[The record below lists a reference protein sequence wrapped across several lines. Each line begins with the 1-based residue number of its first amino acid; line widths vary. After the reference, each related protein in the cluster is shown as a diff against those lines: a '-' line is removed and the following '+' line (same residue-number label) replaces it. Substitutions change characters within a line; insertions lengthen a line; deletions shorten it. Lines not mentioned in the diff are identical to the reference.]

1 MHSNHRISKAK
12 SLFVK
17 ITAVTV
23 VLTALVAGALTT
35 LNYLAN
41 YEQLSQ
47 LVRDRAAAE
56 APSLA
61 NEAAGGIRFG
71 RPDKVHELF
80 DGLITHAA
88 GSAEAAVAV
97 APDGT
102 VIEDPSGE
110 PADPDLT
117 ALAKRALAD
126 GLPVI
131 SEDGYSAA
139 APALFGENAEI
150 VGAVATRWTPGPLLE
165 RLREQEVRAVL
176 IAGALFLLAVIANM
190 FLLNRMITG
199 PLGRVQA
206 VIRGFADRDYA
217 TPVPMQNR
225 GDEMGSIATSL
236 EELRGTLAQAQ
247 AAELDNTYKGAAFMG
262 SSAAMLLIDRDMKI
276 THYNSRIVDLFRTH
290 ATALRERIPS
300 FDPDN
305 IIGLKVSQ
313 FHTDRQQARA
323 NREMHALEGGTF
335 TTVIQ
340 LGDARVSLS
349 ASAIRDGKGEEV
361 GYVMEW
367 ADVTESWQNAAVLHA
382 IEASQLKAEFA
393 LDGTLLSANAPF
405 LTTMGLTLD
414 AARRKSLAE
423 ILSIPGGDAGATLRA
438 VGHGET
444 FLGMLHLG
452 RSPEEPAVVDG
463 SLGCIK
469 DHAGHPIRLL
479 LLGKDVTRAEAEL
492 SAARRERAE
501 AEAQQTAVVEALRQ
515 GLRKLNAGDLT
526 ARIDEPFAGTYED
539 LRQDFNNTVRSM
551 SQAIHDILS
560 NAENISNEARDISS
574 TAEGLS
580 RRTESTA
587 ATLEQTA
594 AALDLL
600 TNSVKSTADGAERA
614 DQAVG
619 TAKANAESSSKVVV
633 ETVSAMDQIAGSS
646 ERITS
651 IIKVID
657 DIAFQT
663 NLLALNAGVEAARAG
678 DAGRGFAVVASEVR
692 ALAQRSSDAAREI
705 NDLIANSATQ
715 VRRGVTLVDKTGEA
729 LKQIA
734 DSVSEIAGLVSDIA
748 VASRQQSANL
758 VEINSAVTQLDQ
770 STQQNAA
777 RLEETTAASEGLT
790 KDAVAL
796 VATVS
801 QFKVQ
806 ADGSGQEP
814 ALAFRASRSQATRPD
829 VARAQRP
836 AVTAIRSTAAVAA
849 QAEPGGWE
857 DF

>member
-1 MHSNHRISKAK
+1 MQSNHRISRAR

-23 VLTALVAGALTT
+23 AMIALVAGTLTV
-35 LNYLAN
+35 LNYYAN
-41 YEQLSQ
+41 ATQLSE
-47 LVRDRAAAE
+47 LVRNRAAE
-56 APSLA
+56 ETVNLA
-61 NEAAGGIRFG
+61 RGVASSIRFD
-71 RPDKVHELF
+71 RPDKVYEVVG
-80 DGLITHAA
+80 DLIRDAG
-88 GSAEAAVAV
+88 GSAEAAAV
-97 APDGT
+97 VTRDGAT
-102 VIEDPSGE
+102 LADPSGK
-110 PADPDLT
+110 PVDPDMV
-117 ALAKRALAD
+117 ALAKRAIAE
-126 GLPVI
+126 GGFV
-131 SEDGYSAA
+131 STEGGYSAA
-139 APALFGENAEI
+139 APALFGENNEI
-150 VGAVATRWTPGPLLE
+150 VGAVATRWTSGPLLAQ
-165 RLREQEVRAVL
+165 LREQELRAVL
-176 IAGALFLLAVIANM
+176 IASAIFLLAVIANM
-190 FLLNRMITG
+190 FLLNRLVTG

-206 VIRGFADRDYA
+206 VIAAFADRNYE
-217 TPVPMQNR
+217 TPVPLQDR
-225 GDEMGSIATSL
+225 RDEMGVIASSL
-236 EELRGTLAQAQ
+236 EVLREALAQAQ
-247 AAELDNTYKGAAFMG
+247 AAELENTYKSAAFMG
-262 SSAAMLLIDRDMKI
+262 SSAAMLLVDRDMAI
-276 THYNSRIVDLFRTH
+276 THHNSRMAELFRTH
-290 ATALRERIPS
+290 AAALRERIPS
-300 FDPDN
+300 FDPDRL
-305 IIGLKVSQ
+305 IGLKVSQ
-313 FHTDRQQARA
+313 FHTERQHARA
-323 NREMHALEGGTF
+323 TGEMKHLGAGTF
-335 TTVIQ
+335 STVIS

-349 ASAIRDGKGEEV
+349 ASAIHDGTGQEV

-367 ADVTESWQNAAVLHA
+367 VDVTESWQNAAVLQA
-382 IEASQLKAEFA
+382 IDSSQLKAEFA

-405 LTTMGLTLD
+405 LSTMGLTID
-414 AARRKSLAE
+414 AARRKSLAD
-423 ILSIPGGDAGATLRA
+423 ILSIPDGDVGATLRA
-438 VGHGET
+438 TTQGEA
-444 FLGMLHLG
+444 FLGKVQLARPGDM
-452 RSPEEPAVVDG
+452 PAVLDG

-469 DHAGHPIRLL
+469 DHAGRPIRLL
-479 LLGKDVTRAEAEL
+479 LLGKDITQAEAEL
-492 SAARRERAE
+492 AAARRQRAE

-539 LRQDFNNTVRSM
+539 LRQDFNNTVRSI
-551 SQAIHDILS
+551 SQAIRDILS

-614 DQAVG
+614 DQAVS

-633 ETVSAMDQIAGSS
+633 ETVSAMDQIASSS

-729 LKQIA
+729 LKEIA
-734 DSVSEIAGLVSDIA
+734 GSVSEIAGLVSDIA

-758 VEINSAVTQLDQ
+758 LEINSAVTQLDQ

-777 RLEETTAASEGLT
+777 RLEEATAASEGLT

-801 QFKVQ
+801 RFRIQSDT
-806 ADGSGQEP
+806 ATPEP
-814 ALAFRASRSQATRPD
+814 ALTFRAVRGRADAPRASRST
-829 VARAQRP
+829 
-836 AVTAIRSTAAVAA
+836 VTPIKGNAAVAA